1 MDSNNGI
8 SLLSLVVTII
18 VIIILASISI
28 FSGLNTPEQASL
40 SIFMEELSNIRV
52 AVASARTKNFEA
64 SGDLNKGFTEVVLA
78 DAPSSFVSF
87 EAGTSKGYVVNF
99 DLLDYN
105 VRGTGKGDS
114 TVSAAT
120 FGVEDIYVYDKNG
133 TVFYVKG
140 FADDGKIYY
149 NANTYVYDDDIK

>member
-1 MDSNNGI
+1 MNSSNGV
-8 SLLSLVVTII
+8 SLITLVVTIV
-18 VIIILASISI
+18 VIIILASMAL
-28 FSGLNTPEQASL
+28 FSGLNTPDQASRSAFL
-40 SIFMEELSNIRV
+40 QELANIKV

-87 EAGTSKGYVVNF
+87 EAGASKGYVVNF

-149 NANTYVYDDDIK
+149 NANTYVYDDIK